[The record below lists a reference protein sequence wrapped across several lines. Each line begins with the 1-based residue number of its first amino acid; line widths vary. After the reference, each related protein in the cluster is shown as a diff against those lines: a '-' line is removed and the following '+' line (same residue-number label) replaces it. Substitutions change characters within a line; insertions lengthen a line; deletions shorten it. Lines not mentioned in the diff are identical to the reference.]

1 MYVSQTPI
9 VKEKLNLKLIKG
21 TFFMAY
27 FPLFINIKNK
37 PCLVAGGGKV
47 AMRKARVLL
56 DFGAQV
62 FVIAPVIEKEI
73 KRMKEI
79 TVMER
84 EFLLEDIDDK
94 TLVVAATDDAAE
106 NHRIAELCKERGIL
120 VNAVDRIEDCSFIFP
135 AYVKQ
140 KDVVAAFS
148 SSGKS
153 PVLTQYLKAQEY
165 EILTGQIGCLN
176 DLLGSLRSR
185 VKQLLSTEEERK
197 CFYQELLELGLEKES
212 LPTEREVEALLTGY
226 QISKMADRK
235 ERKEENGSHQ
245 KTKEQ

>member
-1 MYVSQTPI
+1 MMQ
-9 VKEKLNLKLIKG
+9 LKTTGL
-21 TFFMAY
+21 
-27 FPLFINIKNK
+27 
-37 PCLVAGGGKV
+37 
-47 AMRKARVLL
+47 
-56 DFGAQV
+56 QS
-62 FVIAPVIEKEI
+62 
-73 KRMKEI
+73 
-79 TVMER
+79 
-84 EFLLEDIDDK
+84 
-94 TLVVAATDDAAE
+94 
-106 NHRIAELCKERGIL
+106 CKERGIL